1 LVDTLRETVALAQ
14 SNVSNASKVSSVSS
28 VASRGQGAADSR
40 QSSNSAQQQ
49 VAQELH
55 MEGDGRSSVLSMDA
69 GGAGGWWLQ
78 EFTHMDTVS
87 DNWIGGLGET
97 AGKQ

>member
-1 LVDTLRETVALAQ
+1 LLV
-14 SNVSNASKVSSVSS
+14 
-28 VASRGQGAADSR
+28 
-40 QSSNSAQQQ
+40 
-49 VAQELH
+49 
-55 MEGDGRSSVLSMDA
+55 DA